1 MGDHVLKA
9 VVASAPYFF
18 TFPKSVLFLEPFI
31 SEPSGRMS
39 TLGAGSALSSCSLSN
54 GKQEHCSS
62 GDNSLLSSSDNSL
75 LSQQETCAFGP
86 PVVTFPL
93 LSIFP
98 LSMVEHQESS
108 WNLVEV
114 KPNSRS
120 ATTETCDFDG

>member
-1 MGDHVLKA
+1 MGDHALKA
-9 VVASAPYFF
+9 VVASAPHFF
-18 TFPKSVLFLEPFI
+18 TSLKSVLFLEPFI
-31 SEPSGRMS
+31 SEPSRRMS

-54 GKQEHCSS
+54 GKQEHCS
-62 GDNSLLSSSDNSL
+62 NSDNSL
-75 LSQQETCAFGP
+75 LSQQETCAFGS

-93 LSIFP
+93 SSIFP
-98 LSMVEHQESS
+98 LSMVEQQESS